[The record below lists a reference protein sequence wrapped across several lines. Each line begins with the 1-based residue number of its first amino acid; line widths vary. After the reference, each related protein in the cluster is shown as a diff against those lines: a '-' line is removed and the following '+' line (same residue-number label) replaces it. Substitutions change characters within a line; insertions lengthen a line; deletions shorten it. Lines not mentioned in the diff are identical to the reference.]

1 MSTHQLALM
10 KRHSAHRHTEVT
22 HLHATH
28 LHPLVQHWSTCLQQH
43 TPHIPAL
50 VVPVSR
56 LQELPKA
63 MTKASTLLVPLARE
77 A

>member
-1 MSTHQLALM
+1 MHC
-10 KRHSAHRHTEVT
+10 
-22 HLHATH
+22 HAEATY
-28 LHPLVQHWSTCLQQH
+28 LHPLVQNWSTCLQQH
-43 TPHIPAL
+43 TPRIAAL

-63 MTKASTLLVPLARE
+63 MNKASTLLVPLARE